1 MRDMRTRTRR
11 SRSRQRRGA
20 VSALTAVAVGVL
32 LNAPA
37 TTAEAAD
44 PIVSPGDILIAS
56 FGDLVTSAGVD
67 NLDPVTGEV
76 TDAASLGILDATT
89 HVAAAP
95 NGDFFAANLE
105 GDIVRVDHLTGEQT
119 QIRKGFNPGSEFSD
133 MVVGADGNLLAVLNE
148 QTGPSVVRI
157 DAQSG
162 RIVFEL
168 ADDGLLDFASEIA
181 KDRNRQR
188 LGRQRAHASR
198 RRSAQRAGAGC
209 PGCRRGRDVRRHPH
223 RQLR

>member
-89 HVAAAP
+89 HVATAP

-119 QIRKGFNPGSEFSD
+119 QIQEGLQPGLR
-133 MVVGADGNLLAVLNE
+133 V
-148 QTGPSVVRI
+148 QRP
-157 DAQSG
+157 
-162 RIVFEL
+162 
-168 ADDGLLDFASEIA
+168 
-181 KDRNRQR
+181 DR
-188 LGRQRAHASR
+188 GT
-198 RRSAQRAGAGC
+198 
-209 PGCRRGRDVRRHPH
+209 
-223 RQLR
+223 